1 LLEFGRFQNFLRRQK
16 NEHTSLT
23 ISCAMVGDRLL
34 PPDGGTKLEFLRRDG
49 LVLFG
54 WIFLLLP
61 RYGENNKLYFPLLF
75 PLSPPPPPP
84 PSFYFLPTFH
94 TPFL

>member
-1 LLEFGRFQNFLRRQK
+1 
-16 NEHTSLT
+16 
-23 ISCAMVGDRLL
+23 MVGDRLL

-75 PLSPPPPPP
+75 PLSPPPPLILFSPYLSH
-84 PSFYFLPTFH
+84 SFSLMS
-94 TPFL
+94 